1 MEENKKPFVLGLIT
15 ARGGSIRLPRKNIKL
30 FCGHPLVAWSII
42 QSRCSRLIDATVLT
56 TDDDEIASIGEKYG
70 AIVIRRPVM
79 DDDTTAGV
87 PFRMAVEELE
97 KGGMV
102 IDQIVSMLPTSPLK
116 KPSDLD
122 DLIWAFQYHNSF
134 WNNYKQ
140 TELNVEENEMGTF
153 SPDRE
158 AFLFKNVEDMT
169 NNYNVAYHVRREIA
183 DKNWHYSKL
192 AGGWGIAKRDYL
204 MKVWG
209 SNPEKDSI
217 IDANL
222 MDYMFDKK
230 QNVLGY
236 AIEPWQCFETDYDH
250 YFKVCEVLME
260 EFILKGKGMDV
271 YTRYARNF
279 RKVVKIND

>member
-1 MEENKKPFVLGLIT
+1 MEENKKPFVLGLVT
-15 ARGGSIRLPRKNIKL
+15 ARGGSIRLPRKNLKT
-30 FCGHPLVAWSII
+30 FCGHPLVAWSIM
-42 QSRCSRLIDATVLT
+42 QSRCSRLIDETVLT
-56 TDDDEIASIGEKYG
+56 TDDDEIYEIGKKYG
-70 AIVIRRPVM
+70 AVVIKRPVM

-87 PFRMAVEELE
+87 PFRMAVKELE
-97 KGGMV
+97 TTGLK

-122 DLIWAFQYHNSF
+122 DLIWAFQYHNNF
-134 WNNYKQ
+134 LQENGMQ
-140 TELNVEENEMGTF
+140 EENEMATF

-158 AFLFKNVEDMT
+158 CFVYKNIENMT
-169 NNYNVAYHVRREIA
+169 TEYNVPYHVTKEIA

-192 AGGWGIAKRDYL
+192 GGGWGIAKRDYL
-204 MKVWG
+204 MKVWNE
-209 SNPEKDSI
+209 NPEKDSV

-222 MDYMFDKK
+222 MNYMFDKRESI
-230 QNVLGY
+230 LGY
-236 AIEPWQCFETDYDH
+236 AIEPWQCFETDYEH

-279 RKVVKIND
+279 RKVVKIEEI

>member
-1 MEENKKPFVLGLIT
+1 MEGNKKPFVLGIIT

-56 TDDDEIASIGEKYG
+56 TDDDEIAEVGKKYG
-70 AIVIRRPVM
+70 AIIIRRPVM

-97 KGGMV
+97 KGGMK

-116 KPSDLD
+116 KPDDLD
-122 DLIWAFQYHNSF
+122 NMIWAFQYHNNF
-134 WNNYKQ
+134 LNAYKQ
-140 TELNVEENEMGTF
+140 TELDVEENEMAIF

-158 AFLFKNVEDMT
+158 TFVFTNVEDMT
-169 NNYNVAYHVRREIA
+169 NNYGVPYHLNHCIA

-192 AGGWGIAKRDYL
+192 GGGWGIAKRNYL
-204 MKVWG
+204 MDLWNEQPKL
-209 SNPEKDSI
+209 DSV
-217 IDANL
+217 IDAQLKDL
-222 MDYMFDKK
+222 MFKGRK
-230 QNVLGY
+230 NILGH

-279 RKVVKIND
+279 RKVVRIEQ